1 VHNEPAQHRV
11 AESTTPAPPS
21 GHTEADAE
29 LMLPVSPPAP
39 PIPAN
44 LAAKVTAAISAESA
58 RRADLRRREPQP
70 ARYEPQPARYEPQP
84 AGYAPPVLPRPRSG
98 QPAPGLDVLIPL
110 PRAVASAA

>member
-1 VHNEPAQHRV
+1 
-11 AESTTPAPPS
+11 
-21 GHTEADAE
+21 
-29 LMLPVSPPAP
+29 MLPVSPPAP

-70 ARYEPQPARYEPQP
+70 AARYEPPP
-84 AGYAPPVLPRPRSG
+84 AGHAPPVLPGPRSG

-110 PRAVASAA
+110 PRGVASAA